1 MVKADTAGGMKGR
14 LRPKIKRES
23 SLVLARNGSL
33 FSPKFG
39 NGVALKRRI

>member
-1 MVKADTAGGMKGR
+1 MKAR
-14 LRPKIKRES
+14 LRPKIKGKS

-33 FSPKFG
+33 FSAKFE